1 MPVFQSKEN
10 ISLKQNKV
18 STWMLFYGRN
28 QSGFQVSVLPFY
40 KNQAINMQFKSM
52 GWLYIMPTQDGS
64 GLRNRSFKQVEK

>member
-18 STWMLFYGRN
+18 FYGRN

>member
-1 MPVFQSKEN
+1 
-10 ISLKQNKV
+10 
-18 STWMLFYGRN
+18 MLFYGRN